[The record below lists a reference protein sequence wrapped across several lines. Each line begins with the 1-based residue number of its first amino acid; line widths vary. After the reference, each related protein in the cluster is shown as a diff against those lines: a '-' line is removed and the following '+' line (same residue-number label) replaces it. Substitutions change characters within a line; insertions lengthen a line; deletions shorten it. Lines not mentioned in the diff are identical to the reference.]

1 MSGSQIGFMQG
12 RLSPIV
18 DGKIQ
23 AFPWNNWRQEFSAAR
38 DIGLRV
44 MEWTLDQDNLYD
56 NPIMTSMGQKE
67 IIKLC
72 KDFEITIPSLT
83 GDCFMQSPFWKLSG
97 SEKIDRQIDLMNIV
111 DACSRVGIS
120 KIVIPLVDDG
130 RIDNNDQSLAL
141 FNFLNDKEPYISNM
155 NIHIVFE
162 SDFSPN
168 NLKHFIKEFNSKT
181 FGINYDIGNSASLG
195 FNVDEEFNAYG
206 DRILNVHIK
215 DRLLNGTTVPLGDGS
230 AEFEK
235 VFYQLSKI
243 GYKGNYILQTAR
255 SINEKHATVLSSYKT
270 LTEKWISKYGS

>member
-44 MEWTLDQDNLYD
+44 MEWTLDQDNLYE
-56 NPIMTSMGQKE
+56 NPIMTSVGQKE

-83 GDCFMQSPFWKLSG
+83 GDCFMQSPFWKLPG

-155 NIHIVFE
+155 NIQIVFE
-162 SDFSPN
+162 SDFSPS
-168 NLKHFIKEFNSKT
+168 NLKLFIKEFNSKT

-215 DRLLNGTTVPLGDGS
+215 DRLLNGKTVPLGEGCAD
-230 AEFEK
+230 FEK

-243 GYKGNYILQTAR
+243 GYEGNYILQTAR
-255 SINEKHATVLSSYKT
+255 SINEKHANVLNSYKS
-270 LTEKWISKYGS
+270 LTEKWISKYES

>member
-44 MEWTLDQDNLYD
+44 MEWTLDQDNLYE
-56 NPIMTSMGQKE
+56 NPIMTSVGQKE

-155 NIHIVFE
+155 NIQIVFE
-162 SDFSPN
+162 SDFSPS
-168 NLKHFIKEFNSKT
+168 NLKLFIKEFNSKT

-215 DRLLNGTTVPLGDGS
+215 DRLLNGKTVPLGEGCAD
-230 AEFEK
+230 FEK
-235 VFYQLSKI
+235 VFYQLSKV
-243 GYKGNYILQTAR
+243 GYEGNYILQTAR
-255 SINEKHATVLSSYKT
+255 SINEKHANVLNSYKS
-270 LTEKWISKYGS
+270 LTEKWISKYES